1 LGDIGDISTLYR
13 VDIAP
18 RGVVGLSRLMSGVA
32 ERLLAMGRLA
42 KAMQLLQERHQGLIC
57 FIWPKIC

>member
-1 LGDIGDISTLYR
+1 MI
-13 VDIAP
+13 
-18 RGVVGLSRLMSGVA
+18 GVA